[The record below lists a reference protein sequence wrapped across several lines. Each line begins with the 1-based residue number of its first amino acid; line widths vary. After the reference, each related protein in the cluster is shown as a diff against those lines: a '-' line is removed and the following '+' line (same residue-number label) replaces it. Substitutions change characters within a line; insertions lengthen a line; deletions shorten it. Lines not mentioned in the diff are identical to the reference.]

1 MCEGQILVGCH
12 IFPGLLCDV
21 AGHRM
26 IPTHATKPGIRY
38 SYYVSVPHLKG
49 SSKTISVGS
58 VCRIPATDIE
68 TVIVKSVNGYFVPS
82 ISSQGPAPHTRII
95 PAR

>member
-1 MCEGQILVGCH
+1 MREGQILVGCQV
-12 IFPGLLCDV
+12 FPGLLCDV

-26 IPTHATKPGIRY
+26 SRPTPPKLE
-38 SYYVSVPHLKG
+38 SVTAIACPRR
-49 SSKTISVGS
+49 ISREAPRQYPS
-58 VCRIPATDIE
+58 DRSAAFPATDIE

-82 ISSQGPAPHTRII
+82 VSSQGPAPHTRII

>member
-1 MCEGQILVGCH
+1 MCEGQILVGRH

-21 AGHRM
+21 AGHRI
-26 IPTHATKPGIRY
+26 IPLESGTAIACPRR
-38 SYYVSVPHLKG
+38 
-49 SSKTISVGS
+49 ISREAPRQYPS
-58 VCRIPATDIE
+58 DRSAAFPATDIE